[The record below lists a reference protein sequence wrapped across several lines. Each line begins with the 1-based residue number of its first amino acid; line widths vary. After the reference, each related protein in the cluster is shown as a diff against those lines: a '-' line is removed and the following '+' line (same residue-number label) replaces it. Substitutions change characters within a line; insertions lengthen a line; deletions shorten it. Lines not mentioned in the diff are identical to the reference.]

1 MKFKV
6 TISNM
11 SNAWEKCI
19 ESVVCKVDTPNDSN
33 SRMNDVGNSMEII
46 GRVGTG
52 EPTCEL
58 YSWSLLPTNG
68 SSVYR
73 NVDVEIIGA
82 KGEVFRKVTFPHAF
96 VVDYSE
102 SYATSNGEGT
112 FYMLLKQK
120 KDKNNLIQ
128 VAGDITDIE
137 DNLSFSGFSLK

>member
-11 SNAWEKCI
+11 SNSWEKCI

-58 YSWSLLPTNG
+58 YSWSLLPTND
-68 SSVYR
+68 SSVT
-73 NVDVEIIGA
+73 GTWML
-82 KGEVFRKVTFPHAF
+82 KS
-96 VVDYSE
+96 SE
-102 SYATSNGEGT
+102 PRE
-112 FYMLLKQK
+112 K
-120 KDKNNLIQ
+120 
-128 VAGDITDIE
+128 
-137 DNLSFSGFSLK
+137 SFGK